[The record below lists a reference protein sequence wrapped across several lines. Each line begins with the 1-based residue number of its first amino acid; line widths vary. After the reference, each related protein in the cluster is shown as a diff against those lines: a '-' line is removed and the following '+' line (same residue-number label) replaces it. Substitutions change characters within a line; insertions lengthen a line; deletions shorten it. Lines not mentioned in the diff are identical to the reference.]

1 MELPHNKRITIVGL
15 GLVVVALLLLGYF
28 ASGRRTA
35 AAFRS
40 VPVRRGDL
48 VAMISASGTVEPE
61 ITVDVGA
68 QVQGIILSFGKDVDN
83 KMVDYGSVVR
93 AGMML
98 AKIDDTLYIAQVD
111 IDKATVEQ
119 ARANLVNARANVL
132 QMKAKLEDAAADWH
146 RAETLGPSKALAPTL
161 YDQYKATYLTADA
174 NLAMATA
181 AVEQAKAALS
191 LAIATLKK
199 DQENLDYCT
208 VKSPVNGVVI
218 DRRVN
223 LGQTVVS
230 STTTPSLFLIAKDLK
245 RIQVWASVNEA
256 DIGNIHPGQPM
267 TFTVDAF
274 GDQVFQGVV
283 NKIRL
288 NATMSQNVVTYTVE
302 VNTDNSD
309 GKLLPYLTANAQFEV
324 GRRQNV
330 LLVPSAALR
339 WTPWPSLIS
348 PEFRR
353 THARSSLSKRE
364 GGGADGAPPQARG
377 TIWVEQGNFV
387 RPIRVDIGLTDGAWT
402 EVKGKD
408 LVEGLRVV
416 TLEGKEGKRE
426 AEAGPGA
433 ETNPL
438 IPQVGRG
445 FRGQGQA
452 PSGGGR

>member
-15 GLVVVALLLLGYF
+15 GLVVVALVLLGYF

-40 VPVRRGDL
+40 VPLRRGDL

-61 ITVDVGA
+61 VTVDVGA
-68 QVQGIILSFGKDVDN
+68 QVQGQILSFGKDADN
-83 KMVDYGSVVR
+83 KTVDYGSVVR
-93 AGMML
+93 QGMML
-98 AKIDDTLYIAQVD
+98 AKIDDMLYVAAVN
-111 IDKATVEQ
+111 IDKAAVDQ
-119 ARANLVNARANVL
+119 ARANLANAKANVL
-132 QMKAKLEDAAADWH
+132 QMKAKLFDAEADWH

-161 YDQYKATYLTADA
+161 YDQYKANYLVADA
-174 NLAMATA
+174 NLAVAVA
-181 AVEQAKAALS
+181 AVDQAKAALS
-191 LAIATLKK
+191 QAIATLKK
-199 DQENLDYCT
+199 DEENLAYCT
-208 VKSPVNGVVI
+208 VKSPVNGVVV

-230 STTTPSLFLIAKDLK
+230 SMSTPSLFLIAKDLK

-274 GDQVFQGVV
+274 PDQVFQGVV

-309 GKLLPYLTANAQFEV
+309 GKLLPYLTANAQFEA

-339 WTPWPSLIS
+339 WTPRPSLIAL
-348 PEFRR
+348 EYRR
-353 THARSSLSKRE
+353 AHARASSSKRE
-364 GGGADGAPPQARG
+364 GGGVEGAPPQSRG

-387 RPIRVDIGLTDGAWT
+387 RPIKVEIGLTDGAWT

-416 TLEGKEGKRE
+416 ILEGKEGKRE

-452 PSGGGR
+452 PSGSGR